1 MGLLVTLY
9 LISANV
15 YNSVSAPPGRGFSY
29 IELWAV
35 GMQIPLLLGT
45 IHKLPTGCNSEEFAS
60 LLQSFVVAMRTLRG
74 YTLYMILNFRHN

>member
-29 IELWAV
+29 IELWAI
-35 GMQIPLLLGT
+35 GMQFPLLLGT
-45 IHKLPTGCNSEEFAS
+45 IHKLPKAIKEWVKVTKQICNDK
-60 LLQSFVVAMRTLRG
+60 
-74 YTLYMILNFRHN
+74 

>member
-45 IHKLPTGCNSEEFAS
+45 IHKLPKPTYKEGVE
-60 LLQSFVVAMRTLRG
+60 LTKQ
-74 YTLYMILNFRHN
+74 I